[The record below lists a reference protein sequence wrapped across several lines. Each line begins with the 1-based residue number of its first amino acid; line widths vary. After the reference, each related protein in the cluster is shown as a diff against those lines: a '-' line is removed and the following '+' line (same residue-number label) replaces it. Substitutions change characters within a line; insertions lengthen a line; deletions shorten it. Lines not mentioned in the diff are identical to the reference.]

1 MLNQVFKI
9 ILFIVF
15 FTSCNRDVPYSHKI
29 EETKLISIPD
39 MRGLSFIDDLNHNFN
54 SELIEVY
61 KGNFHLKNYKY
72 KIQIVDLFHST
83 NSHLDSENIWDELKD
98 VKAHDFTNDGR
109 KEIIYIYERN
119 DSLFLKCYDLFSDK
133 KKKYLLD
140 KYFLSV
146 KKLDVDEYWKGTS
159 IIWGF
164 NDLNHDGYDDV
175 LINIHANY
183 EKLPRGVIA
192 YDVHNKKELWYFPA
206 GTVIANI
213 EVADLNHD
221 GINEILLST
230 SSPGNGAVNNGT
242 DDFHSYF
249 LVVDETGK
257 LIFKKEMGG
266 ENSNTK
272 IKYNYFTS
280 RLKKDIISLTCSW
293 NYYTEGNNPL
303 VIWGWDKNLKFY
315 IKKETNQ
322 LPIINEYEILPY
334 NGSPHIF
341 TTTKTQKLQVLNSNL
356 KVVDTLGLGND
367 ITGYVGSYDLE
378 RDGVAEYLWKINN
391 TKTAVYNSDFELI
404 CTMPRFSKIFEIEKG
419 RGRVNGFAVFN
430 SNGTISEISLSK
442 ISITR
447 KFLTKPWEKI
457 IAGLII
463 VNLLFIFFLYYKSGN
478 WNWYRDQLKYFE
490 NSAFAVFVLDS
501 NGKVVTCNKRGEEIL
516 NLSLDKI
523 TSYFA
528 PNLFEKTHYE
538 IAQWIRICL
547 NEKQNSKSTFKI
559 RSNEVEQTLE
569 IHLQFIFSRL
579 GRKEGVLLVMND
591 ITPILQ
597 SKKAAAWL
605 TIAQK
610 LAHEIKNPLTTIRL
624 SLQRIQMEYENKPEL
639 KENLEEL
646 IEDSLNEA
654 TRVRKVVDD
663 FMRFSKTETDNP
675 SSVNIKELIQDIVNK
690 YLLTMPNKIEIK
702 TEIDKNLPAITVVES
717 QIYSAFSNIMD
728 NAIESIHQK
737 GSILIKM
744 GMAEIFENKSVF
756 GIREYVVIEISDTGC
771 GMDKSVLDKIFQP
784 FYTTKEGGSGLGLI
798 IVNKIVEDHGGTIEI
813 FSKKDLGTNVTIKLP
828 VNHFNSTNTKI
839 G

>member
-1 MLNQVFKI
+1 MLNQIFKI
-9 ILFIVF
+9 ILFVVF
-15 FTSCNRDVPYSHKI
+15 LTSCNSDVPYSYRIEKTKI
-29 EETKLISIPD
+29 LKISIIP
-39 MRGLSFIDDLNHNFN
+39 RLSFIDDLNNNFN
-54 SELIEVY
+54 SELIAVY
-61 KGNFHLKNYKY
+61 KGDSHSKNYKY
-72 KIQIVDLFHST
+72 KIQITDLFYS
-83 NSHLDSENIWDELKD
+83 NRSHLDSENIWDELKD

-146 KKLDVDEYWKGTS
+146 KKLDVDEYWKGTGT
-159 IIWGF
+159 IWEF

-175 LINIHANY
+175 LINVHANY

-192 YDVHNKKELWYFPA
+192 YDVHNKKELWYFPT
-206 GTVIANI
+206 GTVIAKI

-230 SSPGNGAVNNGT
+230 GAPGNGAVNNGT

-249 LVVDETGK
+249 LVIDKTRK

-266 ENSNTK
+266 ENSSTN
-272 IKYNYFTS
+272 IKYDFFTS
-280 RLKKDIISLTCSW
+280 ELNKDLISITSSG

-315 IKKETNQ
+315 LQKENNRLSLTN
-322 LPIINEYEILPY
+322 NYEILPY
-334 NGSPHIF
+334 RGSPHIF
-341 TTTKTQKLQVLNSNL
+341 VTTKTEKMCIINSIL
-356 KVVDTLGLGND
+356 KVVDTLGKDNNFTSY
-367 ITGYVGSYDLE
+367 IGSYDLDQ
-378 RDGVAEYLWKINN
+378 DGVVEYLLCEND
-391 TKTAVYNSDFELI
+391 TETAVFNSDFELI
-404 CTMPRFSKIFEIEKG
+404 CTMPRVFKLFEIEKG
-419 RGRVNGFAVFN
+419 RDQANGFAVIGL
-430 SNGTISEISLSK
+430 NGTISEISLSK
-442 ISITR
+442 IPLTQ

-463 VNLLFIFFLYYKSGN
+463 ANLLFIFFLYYKSGN

-501 NGKVVTCNKRGEEIL
+501 NGKVVTCNKKGEEIL

-523 TSYFA
+523 TNYFA
-528 PNLFEKTHYE
+528 PNLFEKMHYE
-538 IAQWIRICL
+538 IAQWIGNCL

-675 SSVNIKELIQDIVNK
+675 RSINIKELIQDIVNK

-702 TEIDKNLPAITVVES
+702 TEIDKNLPAITVIES

-771 GMDKSVLDKIFQP
+771 GMDKAVLDKIFQP